1 VNVASSPEPG
11 DPFFDLDDIA
21 RARAIVGLSVP
32 LVLVFAVLNTVAAPI
47 THNARPLG
55 VAGACMAMALS
66 WTLALRAMRAG
77 RMERAVLNYVVS
89 GLVLL
94 LVMGL
99 FVPELGLLYA
109 FATFVFIATALAY
122 LPGRASQMVVGLGL
136 LSAFLLLLT
145 SLGLQWRSGVDQE
158 VFRWVNFTGVLMV
171 LSVDAVVFI
180 GLRGTLEARAARLL
194 KAEHEAVV
202 IQQRLEK
209 QARLEGLGQLAGGVA
224 HDFNNMLTV
233 ILNYSAMVA
242 DDLADRPRALEDI
255 TRVREAAERAASLTR
270 KLLIFGRRDVPRVE
284 VVDVN
289 DIVRGAEPLLRSAVG
304 EAIELRT
311 RLAVAPSPVSVDVGQ
326 IEQVLLNL
334 TVNARDA
341 MPEGGTLLIET
352 GKRSFEGDPDGLLSG
367 RYVRIAVTDT
377 GSGFSPEARE
387 RGFEPFFTTKPIG
400 QGTGLGLSTVYGI
413 ARGAGG
419 DVRITSEAVGS
430 TVTVYLPQVT
440 ARAAPEPPSPSGPPD
455 SDGQRRLLVVED
467 EEAVRSVTRSILE
480 RNGYDVVTFGAAE
493 EALAELASDARVD
506 LLLTDVVMPGMSGPQ
521 LADRARGLRPDL
533 PVLLMSGYPR
543 DLLEQGAI
551 DPGLVMV
558 KKPFDSHALLDHVT
572 RALR

>member
-1 VNVASSPEPG
+1 
-11 DPFFDLDDIA
+11 
-21 RARAIVGLSVP
+21 
-32 LVLVFAVLNTVAAPI
+32 
-47 THNARPLG
+47 
-55 VAGACMAMALS
+55 
-66 WTLALRAMRAG
+66 
-77 RMERAVLNYVVS
+77 
-89 GLVLL
+89 
-94 LVMGL
+94 
-99 FVPELGLLYA
+99 
-109 FATFVFIATALAY
+109 
-122 LPGRASQMVVGLGL
+122 
-136 LSAFLLLLT
+136 
-145 SLGLQWRSGVDQE
+145 LQWRSGVDQE

-419 DVRITSEAVGS
+419 DVRITSDAVGS